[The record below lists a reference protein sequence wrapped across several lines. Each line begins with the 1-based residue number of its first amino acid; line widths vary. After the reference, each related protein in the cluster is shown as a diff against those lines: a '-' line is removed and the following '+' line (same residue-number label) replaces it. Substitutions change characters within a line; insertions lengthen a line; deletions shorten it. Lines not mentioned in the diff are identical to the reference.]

1 MRPAAERDALEFIG
15 TVRELRRGTYV
26 VDVTAGA
33 FRREVMCT
41 LGGRLRSN
49 HIKVIPGDEVTIEV
63 TPYDLR
69 RGRITFRG
77 RREHRQ

>member
-1 MRPAAERDALEFIG
+1 MRPAAERDALEFMGI
-15 TVRELRRGTYV
+15 VRELRRGTYV
-26 VDVTAGA
+26 VDVTAGS

-41 LGGRLRSN
+41 LGGRLRAN
-49 HIKVIPGDEVTIEV
+49 HIRVIPGDEVTIEV

-77 RREHRQ
+77 RREQRQ